1 MSAIL
6 TTGIFGGVLYIAKLG
21 IEAISNANNNNK

>member
-6 TTGIFGGVLYIAKLG
+6 TTGIFAGVLYVAKVG
-21 IEAISNANNNNK
+21 IEAISNANK